1 MTVERSFFVA
11 RERASERMSAF
22 VVPGLRPRPCRN
34 ADLPFLRRLYRSTR
48 ADELART
55 GWPDAIKRAFCD
67 QQFEAQHRDW
77 TTRHPDAWFL
87 LLLEK
92 RDPVG
97 RLYVDE
103 SGDDARLIDIS
114 LMPAARGRGLGS
126 ALLAALIAWANAA
139 GKGVALS
146 VDPMNP
152 RAAAL
157 YRRWGF
163 IETGRDDAR
172 VHMRRPSGD
181 LAGPAAPDRS
191 IVLPNAAGLA

>member
-1 MTVERSFFVA
+1 MVSERSLFVT

-48 ADELART
+48 AEELAQT

-67 QQFEAQHRDW
+67 QQFDAQHRDW
-77 TTRHPDAWFL
+77 IARHPDAWFL
-87 LLLEK
+87 LLMER

-103 SGDDARLIDIS
+103 SGDDVRLIDIS
-114 LMPAARGRGLGS
+114 LMPAVRGRGLGS
-126 ALLAALIAWANAA
+126 AVLGALITRANAV

-172 VHMRRPSGD
+172 VHMRRPTGD
-181 LAGPAAPDRS
+181 SADDNDEAPVDE
-191 IVLPNAAGLA
+191 GLA